1 MARSVLLLGVLVLF
15 ACDSKSASKP
25 GAAAA
30 GSSSGSAAVAE
41 PAVPA
46 KQAALAEYEL
56 RGIPFA
62 YFKVPA
68 GLAQPELITTAQALH
83 AQVPTAQLVLVD
95 DDSQLK
101 QYVGYVKAISGQG
114 EITDPMPQEWA
125 DKHIVANVQR
135 YTSGKYW
142 LCESNGSKEIAE
154 LK

>member
-1 MARSVLLLGVLVLF
+1 MVRSVLLLGVLALF
-15 ACDSKSASKP
+15 ACESKSASKP
-25 GAAAA
+25 AAAA
-30 GSSSGSAAVAE
+30 SGSAPTAVAV
-41 PAVPA
+41 PAAPA
-46 KQAALAEYEL
+46 KQAPLAEYEL

-68 GLAQPELITTAQALH
+68 GLAQSVLIAAAQTLH
-83 AQVPTAQLVLVD
+83 DQVPTAQLVLVD

-135 YTSGKYW
+135 YMSGKYW

>member
-1 MARSVLLLGVLVLF
+1 MKPVVRFVLLSVLVLF

-25 GAAAA
+25 GTAPA
-30 GSSSGSAAVAE
+30 GSSAAPKAL
-41 PAVPA
+41 PAAPA
-46 KQAALAEYEL
+46 KQAPLAEYEL

-68 GLAQPELITTAQALH
+68 GLARADLIAAAQTLH
-83 AQVPTAQLVLVD
+83 DQMPTAQLVLVD

-101 QYVGYVKAISGQG
+101 QYISYVKAISGQG

-135 YTSGKYW
+135 YMSGKYW
-142 LCESNGSKEIAE
+142 LCEGNGSKEIAE
-154 LK
+154 LE